1 LNRARKR
8 RAILGAAMP
17 VSCKRV
23 ILEGQASALADHHI
37 NRGFLGGN
45 VVGAQ
50 REQTRP
56 PTTEPPTENDVRNAI
71 ERVTVSAT
79 QIEIVLS
86 ESIVRKGQDRLLT
99 LPWSRTCS
107 LQTAAFMETICA
119 RHSPAMAAVRVARR
133 RGGNSGSAQRIRPRT
148 HKCATLQ
155 DRETHSNARGSN
167 LPDYRRAGSS

>member
-56 PTTEPPTENDVRNAI
+56 PTEPPTENDVRNAI

-86 ESIVRKGQDRLLT
+86 ESIVREGQDRLLT

-133 RGGNSGSAQRIRPRT
+133 RGGNSGLAQRIRLRT

-155 DRETHSNARGSN
+155 DRETHSNARCSN